1 MAKPKDSW
9 LKKDPHGVL
18 DIPISKYSVVE
29 HIHPEFARRVNQAA
43 KDPRIKGTFV
53 VVSGERSYAAQKD
66 LYERYVRWKRTKRGK
81 KANMAANPDYK
92 HSDGTVGSRH
102 QVQRDGFAYALDFD
116 ITYGALVASGK
127 KLGISWKS
135 KENQRVMWGALH
147 DVMLEYGVGFPIKDH
162 PTFPERWHAQ
172 PFKKKDAWYPILPS
186 WSLETAAM
194 KKEGLER
201 VTALVTEVAET
212 KRRQL
217 EKDVSDVIEKVPP
230 KPKKISPPW
239 YQQEVNE
246 AILMGITNGARPSE
260 TATRAEAI
268 LFAKRAA
275 EYAVERSK

>member
-92 HSDGTVGSRH
+92 HADGTVGSRH

-116 ITYGALVASGK
+116 ITYDALVASANK
-127 KLGISWKS
+127 RGISWKS
-135 KENQRVMWGALH
+135 KENQKILWGALH

-186 WSLETAAM
+186 WSVEEAELKKPLERPNPAMGKSTAA
-194 KKEGLER
+194 L
-201 VTALVTEVAET
+201 T
-212 KRRQL
+212 
-217 EKDVSDVIEKVPP
+217 DVFPPP
-230 KPKKISPPW
+230 KAKPKVPW